1 MRTNR
6 LSFIVTFFSVVL
18 VLASLASA
26 QTATE
31 QEIKSL
37 LKADVSKFD
46 HDGLIKAINTLTV
59 GDSSLKDAVVANVR
73 GVCNEEVTCLRAWV
87 TTRIAELSPILGTS
101 VTSVAIDEPRID
113 LPEERV
119 ALLVDEIRELYP
131 GKSDQQKIDFTNLA
145 LALTD
150 GDVAKLTRL
159 RDTLKPAGAPAAPKP
174 TSSTS
179 LAEGQEAKVEVDG
192 DGKVTSGTRENVFDK
207 DPGKNLE
214 ALPGTTK
221 IGFSPLQSVMAPPA
235 PRTTRDEVR
244 TALKGRAD
252 AIKDGWNDT
261 VDEARAEVISS
272 EEMEAAI
279 LKADEA
285 KWEAALKQAKREIFN
300 DTKDS
305 FLKAE
310 LKKLSDTDGRRM
322 VLNRQQSKLRRLVN
336 LQGCG
341 PETILDIPPARFG
354 SEYLMTINYNNV
366 GYTDV
371 QVRDLSG
378 HALVQN
384 LCEHAVFTLP
394 AYIRFADGPYVVAH
408 YTVVGKGPDGRFHHL
423 DSPEFQIR
431 DRNMYFG
438 YFTPRVGGGDRPTWE
453 VRFPPVSSLQPAQAA
468 GTRTASTGTAMKRTP
483 AGSIRPQSICGYMPN
498 GCK

>member
-1 MRTNR
+1 MRTNKF
-6 LSFIVTFFSVVL
+6 SFVVTFFVA
-18 VLASLASA
+18 VLALASMASA
-26 QTATE
+26 QTAT
-31 QEIKSL
+31 
-37 LKADVSKFD
+37 
-46 HDGLIKAINTLTV
+46 
-59 GDSSLKDAVVANVR
+59 
-73 GVCNEEVTCLRAWV
+73 
-87 TTRIAELSPILGTS
+87 
-101 VTSVAIDEPRID
+101 VTSVAVDEPKLD
-113 LPEERV
+113 LPDERV
-119 ALLVDEIRELYP
+119 ALLFDEIAKYYP
-131 GKSDQQKIDFTNLA
+131 GSDADKSEYVNKVRKTY
-145 LALTD
+145 
-150 GDVAKLTRL
+150 GDDIAQLEKV
-159 RDTLKPAGAPAAPKP
+159 RDLLKPAGATTPKSI
-174 TSSTS
+174 SSTS

-235 PRTTRDEVR
+235 PRTTRDEAR

-252 AIKDGWNDT
+252 AIKDGWGDL

-272 EEMEAAI
+272 EVMEAAI

-285 KWEAALKQAKREIFN
+285 KWEAALKQAKREILS
-300 DTKDS
+300 DTKDP
-305 FLKAE
+305 FLKAQ
-310 LKKLSDTDGRRM
+310 LRKLSDTESRNL
-322 VLNRQQSKLRRLVN
+322 VVSRQQGKLRRFVN
-336 LQGCG
+336 MQGCG

-354 SEYLMTINYNNV
+354 SEYLMTINYNNP

-468 GTRTASTGTAMKRTP
+468 GARTATTGTAMKTTP
-483 AGSIRPQSICGYMPN
+483 AGRIRPSSICQYMPN
-498 GCK
+498 GC